1 MSRTRRW
8 VLELLGAVALLET
21 SRPCGRAAN
30 NNNKNKLLKVL
41 FFSKSSGFEHDVVKR
56 TDEGQ
61 SLSET
66 KLTELGRTLGFD
78 VVATK
83 DGRVFDSDFSQYDA
97 FFFFTTGNLTEAR
110 KETVSPGAG
119 LAPEITV
126 LADAEIPE
134 RRMTVAWSLRRN
146 TDKALPAS
154 HTIEIN
160 PPIFPGRG
168 IANVPRIL
176 MAEADQVRGSPLSG
190 LAVKM
195 TDGFY
200 V

>member
-8 VLELLGAVALLET
+8 VLELLGAVALLEIT
-21 SRPCGRAAN
+21 RPCGRAAN
-30 NNNKNKLLKVL
+30 NNKNKLLKT
-41 FFSKSSGFEHDVVKR
+41 FFQQILGFEHDVVER

-66 KLTELGRTLGFD
+66 KLTELGRTHRFD

-110 KETVSPGAG
+110 TETVSPGVG
-119 LAPEITV
+119 LPPEIAV

-154 HTIEIN
+154 HTMEIKFN
-160 PPIFPGRG
+160 VPADFPGGG
-168 IANVPRIL
+168 IANVP
-176 MAEADQVRGSPLSG
+176 GS
-190 LAVKM
+190 
-195 TDGFY
+195 
-200 V
+200 